1 MIFRVFVAIALFTM
15 VFAVSCG
22 NKGTGKPLQK
32 PGKSDIE
39 ELNRFMVTK
48 DRERIQSYIERKG
61 LKMTETP
68 TGIWFQVL
76 SRGPGRK
83 IQGNDKVVME
93 YECSLLDGTK
103 CYSSEESGPK
113 SIILGS
119 TQIEPGL
126 YEGLRLLNYGDEALF
141 ILPPYLAYGMPGD
154 GKLIPPRSVIVYKVH
169 ILLPE
174 NLE

>member
-1 MIFRVFVAIALFTM
+1 MKYRVLVAFLTVLAL
-15 VFAVSCG
+15 VSCG
-22 NKGTGKPLQK
+22 KKGTERPVQK

-48 DRERIQSYIERKG
+48 DRERIQNYIERKG

-76 SRGPGRK
+76 GKGSGRK
-83 IQGNDKVVME
+83 IEANSKVVME

-103 CYSSEESGPK
+103 CYSSDESGPR
-113 SIILGS
+113 SITLGS

-126 YEGLRLLNYGDEALF
+126 YEGLRMLNYGDQAIF
-141 ILPPYLAYGMPGD
+141 ILPPYMAYGMPGD

-169 ILLPE
+169 ILQPE